1 MHPTPSPSSNRR
13 WVPLMPRLL
22 AMILACVASLPST
35 AFADGQAEF
44 KFGQR
49 EVWVGQPFLLEVDIV
64 NAEDWTEPQVPEIEG
79 LTSTVLP
86 SARESTFTQI
96 INGVATTRSTRTYVV
111 RFVATRPG
119 IIEIPPI
126 GLTVDGRRFESDPWR
141 VIATKS
147 EVGDLLVVEIIG
159 TPEKAWVGQPV
170 RLTLQIWVEQYVDR
184 ANRVRLDE
192 ADMWGLI
199 STGESS
205 WGLFRESLEELARNR
220 RRPSGRRVERGD
232 RTYFLYEIRH
242 DVIPIKAGEIDPGEV
257 QVVLRQPTGIA
268 VTRDIFNRR
277 QIEVEGI
284 RPVVQTAEIRPI
296 EVRSLPEEG
305 RPSSFTGAVG
315 RFSVRALAEPR
326 DVSVGDPITLR
337 FEVIDESPGIAGD
350 LANLRPPP
358 LRDLEALAGFRVPD
372 DPTTGIVEGRTKTF
386 TETLRPERDDL
397 DAIPPIPF
405 VSFDPELERYVTA
418 SSEPVPI
425 NVEPSER
432 LDLVSTVRGEDGLD
446 QAILRG
452 TTLTATTGGLRANHP
467 VADAATRR
475 SEFEPGWTT
484 AMIAIAGPATYLT
497 GLLLLR
503 RREHRRANP
512 EARRAAAARSKA
524 RSILG
529 GDGPAAD
536 RVHASLCGLVAD
548 RLHLPE
554 GAMTAR
560 EAEAAVMQA
569 GLARPDCE
577 ALRAV
582 LDDAESARYA
592 GAASDDAELEGRAT
606 ALIPILDTLRAGRR
620 RDR

>member
-1 MHPTPSPSSNRR
+1 MQAAVSPESTERVVR
-13 WVPLMPRLL
+13 VMPRLL
-22 AMILACVASLPST
+22 AVLFACLGCLNTSV
-35 AFADGQAEF
+35 FADGLAEF

-49 EVWVGQPFLLEVDIV
+49 EVWVGQPFLLEIDIV
-64 NAEDWTEPQVPEIEG
+64 NAGAWTEPRVPEIEG

-126 GLTVDGRRFESDPWR
+126 DLTVDGERFESDPWR
-141 VIATKS
+141 IIATKS

-159 TPEKAWVGQPV
+159 TPVKAWVGQPV
-170 RLTLQIWVEQYVDR
+170 RLTLQIWVEQFVDR
-184 ANRVRLDE
+184 ANRIRLDE

-199 STGESS
+199 SAGESS
-205 WGLFRESLEELARNR
+205 WGIFKESLEELARNR
-220 RRPSGRRVERGD
+220 RRPSGRSVERGD
-232 RTYFLYEIRH
+232 RTYFLYEIKH
-242 DVIPIKAGEIDPGEV
+242 DVVPIKAGAIDPGEV

-277 QIEVEGI
+277 QVEIEGI

-337 FEVIDESPGIAGD
+337 LEVTDESPGIAGD

-358 LRDLEALAGFRVPD
+358 LRDLEALDGFRVPD

-397 DAIPPIPF
+397 DAIPSIPF
-405 VSFDPELERYVTA
+405 VSFDPELGRYVTA

-425 NVEPSER
+425 NVAPSER

-467 VADAATRR
+467 VADAATPRR
-475 SEFEPGWTT
+475 VFEPGWTT
-484 AMIAIAGPATYLT
+484 TAIAIAGPATYLL
-497 GLLLLR
+497 GLLLVR
-503 RREHRRANP
+503 RREHRLANP
-512 EARRAAAARSKA
+512 DAGRAAAARSKA
-524 RSILG
+524 KSILG
-529 GDGPAAD
+529 GEGSAAD
-536 RVHASLCGLVAD
+536 RVHASLCGLIAN
-548 RLHLPE
+548 RLHLPD

-560 EAEAAVMQA
+560 EAEAAVERA
-569 GLARPDCE
+569 GLDRSDRE
-577 ALRAV
+577 ELRSV
-582 LDDAESARYA
+582 LDAAETARYA
-592 GAASDDAELEGRAT
+592 GASGDDAELERRAT
-606 ALIPILDTLRAGRR
+606 ALIPTLDTLRPGRR

>member
-1 MHPTPSPSSNRR
+1 MHRVVHPEFTRR
-13 WVPLMPRLL
+13 SRQRMPRLVVML
-22 AMILACVASLPST
+22 VACLGSLTTSVL
-35 AFADGQAEF
+35 ADGQAEF

-64 NAEDWTEPQVPEIEG
+64 NAEAWTEPQVPEIDG

-96 INGVATTRSTRTYVV
+96 INGVVTTRSTRTFVV

-126 GLTVDGRRFESDPWR
+126 GLTVDGKRFESDPWR

-159 TPEKAWVGQPV
+159 TPERAWVGQPV
-170 RLTLQIWVEQYVDR
+170 RLTLQIWVEQFVDR
-184 ANRVRLDE
+184 ANRIRLDE

-199 STGESS
+199 SAGESS
-205 WGLFRESLEELARNR
+205 WGLFKESLEELARNR

-232 RTYFLYEIRH
+232 RTYFLYEINH

-257 QVVLRQPTGIA
+257 QILLRQPTDIA

-277 QIEVEGI
+277 QMEIEGI
-284 RPVVQTAEIRPI
+284 RPVIQTARIRPI

-337 FEVIDESPGIAGD
+337 FEVTDESPGVAGD

-358 LRDLEALAGFRVPD
+358 LRDLEALDGFRVPD
-372 DPTTGIVEGRTKTF
+372 DPTTGIVEGRTKIF

-397 DAIPPIPF
+397 DAIPSIPF

-425 NVEPSER
+425 NVAPSER
-432 LDLVSTVRGEDGLD
+432 LDLVGTVRGEGGLD

-467 VADAATRR
+467 VADAATPRR
-475 SEFEPGWTT
+475 DFEPGWTT
-484 AMIAIAGPATYLT
+484 ATIAIAAPVTYLV
-497 GLLLLR
+497 GLLLIR
-503 RREHRRANP
+503 RREHRLANP
-512 EARRAAAARSKA
+512 DARRAAAARSKA
-524 RSILG
+524 RSVLG
-529 GDGPAAD
+529 GEGSTAD
-536 RVHASLCGLVAD
+536 RVHASLCGLIAD

-560 EAEAAVMQA
+560 EAEIAVERA
-569 GLARPDCE
+569 GLEPSDRE
-577 ALRAV
+577 ELRSV
-582 LDDAESARYA
+582 LDAAETVRYS
-592 GAASDDAELEGRAT
+592 GASSDDAELERRAG
-606 ALIPILDTLRAGRR
+606 ALISSLDALRPGRR
-620 RDR
+620 SDR

>member
-1 MHPTPSPSSNRR
+1 
-13 WVPLMPRLL
+13 MPQLL
-22 AMILACVASLPST
+22 AMILACVASLHPT

-64 NAEDWTEPQVPEIEG
+64 NAEEWTEPQVPEIDG

-119 IIEIPPI
+119 IIEIPSI

-159 TPEKAWVGQPV
+159 TPKKAWVGQPV
-170 RLTLQIWVEQYVDR
+170 RLTLQIWVQQFVDR
-184 ANRVRLDE
+184 ANRIRLDE

-199 STGESS
+199 SAGESS
-205 WGLFRESLEELARNR
+205 WGLFEESLEALARNR

-232 RTYFLYEIRH
+232 RTYFLYEIQH
-242 DVIPIKAGEIDPGEV
+242 DVIPIKSGDIDPGEV
-257 QVVLRQPTGIA
+257 QIVLRQPTGIA

-296 EVRSLPEEG
+296 AVRSLPEEG

-337 FEVIDESPGIAGD
+337 FEVTDESPGIAGD

-467 VADAATRR
+467 VVDAATLRR
-475 SEFEPGWTT
+475 EFEPGWATT
-484 AMIAIAGPATYLT
+484 TIAIAGPATYLA

-503 RREHRRANP
+503 RREHRLANP
-512 EARRAAAARSKA
+512 DARRAATARSKA
-524 RSILG
+524 KSILG

-560 EAEAAVMQA
+560 EAEAAVMRA

-582 LDDAESARYA
+582 LDAAESARYA
-592 GAASDDAELEGRAT
+592 GAAGDDAELERRAT
-606 ALIPILDTLRAGRR
+606 ALIPTLDTLRAGRR